1 MHLEKKIKLSLG
13 LNTAFAIFEFFVGIF
28 SGSLALLSD
37 SAHNLTDSFSLLIS
51 FFGQRFAQKKPTDE
65 HTFGYGK
72 ASILTALINSIILVS
87 LAVYIWYSA
96 YSRINEP
103 AHIQGGL
110 VIIVA
115 IAGIFVNGAIA
126 RIFYKDRQDLNIKSA
141 YVNMLYD
148 TITSAGALLAGLLIY
163 FFGWEWTDTAVSIA
177 IGFALLYN
185 GIKLINQAI
194 HVLLEGVPENL
205 NVAEVKNSITAVT
218 GVQTI
223 DDLHIWSIGSQK
235 SALNC
240 RLIPAQKDFNAN
252 IQMVGAIKKMLS
264 EKYGFNHV
272 TIELALEPLP
282 PHEH

>member
-1 MHLEKKIKLSLG
+1 MILEKKIKLSLG
-13 LNTAFAIFEFFVGIF
+13 LNTAFAVFEFFVGIF
-28 SGSLALLSD
+28 AGSLALVSD

-51 FFGQRFAQKKPTDE
+51 FFGQKFAQKKATEE

-87 LAVYIWYSA
+87 LAAYIWFSA
-96 YSRINEP
+96 YTRLTE
-103 AHIQGGL
+103 HTHVQGGL

-115 IAGIFVNGAIA
+115 IFGIIVNGTIA
-126 RIFYKDRQDLNIKSA
+126 KIFYDDRQNLNIKSS
-141 YVNMLYD
+141 YINMLYD
-148 TITSAGALLAGLLIY
+148 TFTSGGALLAGVLIY
-163 FFGWEWTDTAVSIA
+163 FFAWEWTDTAVSIA

-185 GIKLINQAI
+185 GAKLINQAV

-205 NVAEVKNSITAVT
+205 KTVEVKNSITAVA
-218 GVQTI
+218 GVQMV

-240 RLIPAQKDFNAN
+240 RLIPAQKDFNTN
-252 IQMVGAIKKMLS
+252 IQMVAAIKKMLA

>member
-1 MHLEKKIKLSLG
+1 MLLEKKIKVSFG
-13 LNTAFAIFEFFVGIF
+13 LNTAFAVFEFIVGVF
-28 SGSLALLSD
+28 SGSLALMSD

-51 FFGQRFAQKKPTDE
+51 FFGQKFARKKATHE

-72 ASILTALINSIILVS
+72 ATILAALANSLVLVLLAIYICFTAI
-87 LAVYIWYSA
+87 
-96 YSRINEP
+96 SRINEQI
-103 AHIQGGL
+103 HIQGGL
-110 VIIVA
+110 VMIVA
-115 IAGIFVNGAIA
+115 VAGIVVNGTIA
-126 RIFYKDRQDLNIKSA
+126 KIFYKERQDLNIRAA

-148 TITSAGALLAGLLIY
+148 TITSAGALLAGALIY
-163 FFGWEWTDTAVSIA
+163 FFAWEWADTAVSIA

-205 NVAEVKNSITAVT
+205 DVAAVKSSITSMT
-218 GVQTI
+218 GVKMV

-240 RLIPAQKDFNAN
+240 RLIPAGKDFNTN
-252 IQMVGAIKKMLS
+252 LQMVAAIKQMLA
-264 EKYGFNHV
+264 EKYGFNHA
-272 TIELALEPLP
+272 TIELALEPLG